1 MYEPPLSPDLV
12 LKAGEVSVQ
21 ECVEQVVSLLA
32 GQVCY
37 MHTQHNVCVCVSCSN
52 VMVLRK

>member
-37 MHTQHNVCVCVSCSN
+37 MHMTCVCVCLV
-52 VMVLRK
+52 VM